1 MAQSFTV
8 GAAAT
13 RSRRATAIPDFRNA
27 EVGRDEDPQRI
38 HGTVCWDDTNRPAAE
53 VTVEIRTA
61 DTGKEVGRAE
71 TNTEGHY
78 SITAEVGCKVE
89 LGIYATLLDRD
100 GRPLLSLREMPARLV
115 GRRLH
120 YDITLPESGRNRRK
134 PRSARPKIQI
144 GPMLLDARAVATVEP
159 DVVLDIAR
167 AMVDAKSARQSAGR
181 IATLSPGL
189 VPREHLK
196 HTLCGTD
203 LLATVDALIRLKQWP
218 RKIGLEIDRILGLYD
233 YGFTQTSYNCPNF
246 TINYYIDGP
255 AAVDPDTSAQDV
267 IDPGLATVLAN
278 LPAGGPPTYIK
289 RVCFWLERALGTY
302 ISPPFSLRNPA
313 TGGRIQVY
321 INTSP
326 YGSATPGAFYL
337 NNALNDDLLAA
348 VTVHEL
354 FHMVQFQYA
363 GSGVWQYSMME
374 GGAVWAEDA
383 NTEMMNR
390 YLDEAGTNFNGIGVQ
405 VQPQLSL
412 ETAGY
417 KCSLFWRYL
426 SEQRS
431 PIPTALDEPL
441 PITLGDFG
449 GDVYRPLIE
458 ACEAGGWNL
467 ASVKAAIRSMP
478 YYGDFY
484 EVGYLDPG
492 REDLTSSETT
502 LGNYVLACYLKDL
515 DESVPDR
522 RFDFMEGQETI
533 YMDEVIGEPPQPGDK
548 LPSVTLQGSGTLTTG
563 GGLAFASS
571 LPRFGS
577 RYYEVAIDPA
587 IADVQVV
594 WSAPGVTSLL
604 LQIVEID
611 QDGNVRDI
619 HRTDAAAY
627 TKQFANQ
634 LAAKKLAK
642 IAVVA
647 TGCDSSGNFTLA
659 VNPMPAAPNVMVT
672 RWNSHLT
679 KEYEMDSRGWS
690 WTWVSPDIWVDNDGD
705 GVADSDVFFNYN
717 NQLTIR
723 LHNKGGAAAN
733 GIAVDFWYQDASGG
747 LLPAAWLPVQNTASV
762 TQSLSGLSLTA
773 GATGQ
778 WVVDWSPVP
787 SGASHHFC
795 IRAVVTVPSDPNG
808 DNKRVLSNFGNV
820 HVKFAKFTDISIL
833 RRLLAIDPAGPV
845 ELSVVPRLGPEF
857 AVAARDLLAQRVRHL
872 EPGETARDVIRITHI
887 PLRGQLAHR
896 EPKLLDDEH
905 VCNCAEVPIRPD
917 PQGYYRPD
925 PDSLPPGIAD
935 RPMITLVHSVRGLAI
950 GGVTLL
956 VTVDP
961 EEALEV

>member
-1 MAQSFTV
+1 MAQSHTV
-8 GAAAT
+8 RATAAEW
-13 RSRRATAIPDFRNA
+13 RRATATPDFRDA
-27 EVGRDEDPQRI
+27 EDRCDEDARHI
-38 HGTVCWDDTNRPAAE
+38 AGTVRWADTNQPATE
-53 VTVEIRTA
+53 VSVEIRVA
-61 DTGKEVGRAE
+61 DSGEEIGRAE
-71 TNTEGHY
+71 TDPKGYYAIEAPAKY
-78 SITAEVGCKVE
+78 KAE
-89 LGIYATLLDRD
+89 LGIYPTVLDRC
-100 GRPLLSLREMPARLV
+100 GRPLLSMRNMPVRLV
-115 GRRLH
+115 GNRLH
-120 YDITLPESGRNRRK
+120 YDITLPAIGRDRLK
-134 PRSARPKIQI
+134 PRPERPKIQV
-144 GPMLLDARAVATVEP
+144 GPMLLDARAVAAAEP
-159 DVVLDIAR
+159 DIALDIAR
-167 AMVDAKSARQSAGR
+167 AMVDPKAARQSEGR
-181 IATLSPGL
+181 IAALSPDL
-189 VPREHLK
+189 VPRAYLK
-196 HTLCGTD
+196 RTLCGTT
-203 LLATVDALIRLKQWP
+203 LLATLDELIRLKKWP
-218 RKIGLEIDRILGLYD
+218 REVGLAIDQILNLFD
-233 YGFTQTSYNCPNF
+233 YGYTQTTYDCPNF
-246 TINYYIDGP
+246 TINYYVDGP
-255 AAVDPDTSAQDV
+255 AAVDPDISAQDV
-267 IDPGLATVLAN
+267 VDPGLGTVLAN
-278 LPAGGPPTYIK
+278 LPAGSPPTYIK
-289 RVCFWLERALGTY
+289 RVCFWLERALSTY

-313 TGGRIQVY
+313 GGGRIQVY

-337 NNALNDDLLAA
+337 NNALNNDLLAA

-363 GSGVWQYSMME
+363 GSGAWQYSMME

-390 YLDEAGTNFNGIGVQ
+390 YLDEAGTNFNGTGVQ

-412 ETAGY
+412 ESAGY

-441 PITLGDFG
+441 PIGLSDFG

-467 ASVKAAIRSMP
+467 ASIKGAIRSMP

-484 EVGYLDPG
+484 DFGYLDPG
-492 REDLTSSETT
+492 RQDLTSSETT

-515 DESVPDR
+515 DENVPDR

-548 LPSVTLQGSGTLTTG
+548 LPSITLQGSGMLTTM

-587 IADVQVV
+587 VADVQVV

-611 QDGNVRDI
+611 EDGKVRDI
-619 HRTDAAAY
+619 HRTDAATY

-634 LAAKKLAK
+634 QAAKKLAK
-642 IAVVA
+642 IAIVA
-647 TGCDSSGNFTLA
+647 TGCDANGNFSLT
-659 VNPMPAAPNVMVT
+659 VNPVAAAPNVMVT
-672 RWNSHLT
+672 RWNSRLT
-679 KEYEMDSRGWS
+679 KEYEIDSRGWS

-723 LHNKGGAAAN
+723 LHNKGRVAAN

-747 LLPAAWLPVQNTASV
+747 LSPGAWLPVQNTASV
-762 TQSLSGLSLTA
+762 TQSLSGLSLAA

-795 IRAVVTVPSDPNG
+795 IHAVVTVPGDPNS

-820 HVKFAKFTDISIL
+820 HVKFAKFVDISIV

-845 ELSVVPRLGPEF
+845 ELSVVPRLGPDLGI
-857 AVAARDLLAQRVRHL
+857 AARDLLAQRVRHL
-872 EPGETARDVIRITHI
+872 EPGETARDVIRILHAPI
-887 PLRGQLAHR
+887 RERIAHR
-896 EPKLLDDEH
+896 HPKLHDTH
-905 VCNCAEVPIRPD
+905 HACNCAGVPTQPD
-917 PQGYYRPD
+917 PRGHYPTD
-925 PDSLPPGIAD
+925 PRALPPGIAD

-961 EEALEV
+961 EEAPEG